1 MELEKDMYILAN
13 GEIDKILCVVND
25 ENNYNLN
32 RVYCE
37 NGTYFIDDIEKY
49 SFNINDLL
57 KGVDNNGTEKS
68 N

>member
-1 MELEKDMYILAN
+1 MKLEKDMYILVN

-25 ENNYNLN
+25 ENNPNLN

-37 NGTYFIDDIEKY
+37 NGTYFIDEIEKY

-57 KGVDNNGTEKS
+57 KGDVDN
-68 N
+68 